1 MHFSLV
7 VRFKPLALEGRQT
20 VCVLPGHSALPPAP
34 SEEAV
39 GTFAQK
45 LALIQR
51 HSHKGVKLYN
61 KILYDMNCINTTK
74 VP

>member
-51 HSHKGVKLYN
+51 HS
-61 KILYDMNCINTTK
+61 
-74 VP
+74 